1 MLTLFPKRNLYLCAV
16 KRNAANQPDMKRTVL
31 PTYLR
36 HTILLLLTLS
46 AMTAR
51 AQEVRDDKK
60 IARPD
65 SIDRDY
71 EEWLRNE
78 PIRPQNSDS
87 NILQPMPPS
96 DLGITDPLKAEPNHP
111 KVSPDL
117 VIMNDKMRTD
127 MQLAYQ
133 SGWLERERQ
142 AQKGSMPM
150 VGINPVNVAVMV
162 IKRLIFGKNHK
173 SKKQRRREQM
183 QRILEEY

>member
-1 MLTLFPKRNLYLCAV
+1 MLTFFPNQNPYLCTV
-16 KRNAANQPDMKRTVL
+16 KRNAANQPDMKRTML
-31 PTYLR
+31 PTHWR

-46 AMTAR
+46 AMTAG

-60 IARPD
+60 LARPD

-78 PIRPQNSDS
+78 PIRPQNADS
-87 NILQPMPPS
+87 SILQPMPPS
-96 DLGITDPLKAEPNHP
+96 DLGITDPLKADPRHP
-111 KVSPDL
+111 EVSKSL
-117 VIMNDKMRTD
+117 VIMDERMRTD
-127 MQLAYQ
+127 MKLAYQ

-150 VGINPVNVAVMV
+150 AGINPISLAVMV

-173 SKKQRRREQM
+173 SKKERRREQM
-183 QRILEEY
+183 QRILDEY